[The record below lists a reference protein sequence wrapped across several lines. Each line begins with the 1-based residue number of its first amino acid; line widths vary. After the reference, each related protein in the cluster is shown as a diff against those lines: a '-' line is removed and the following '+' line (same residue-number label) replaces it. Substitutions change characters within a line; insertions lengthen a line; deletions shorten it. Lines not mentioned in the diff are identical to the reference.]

1 MKIKE
6 MELCD
11 ICFENIKDTFYYGLF
26 GDFKLVIDKSTGY
39 FNATKLCERG
49 GKNFF
54 DWKRLEKS
62 KSMVEYY
69 QKSWPGN
76 SQASFLYQVK
86 LQNNDRLNKRITGTY
101 VPKELILDIASWVS
115 IEFYDKCNRIV
126 VDYFV
131 EETRR
136 KIEHLQIELQ
146 AKETELQV
154 KDEQHKAELQ
164 VKDEQHRAENLAN
177 EEHIL
182 LLKDMLI
189 DDQKRDKTQVI
200 YIATSQNYA
209 RQNRFKIGGV
219 ESTDKLASRFSTYN
233 SRSAA
238 GDEWYYSD
246 TFLIAD
252 YRQIESRLK
261 DLVGRFRDKKSKEIY
276 VMHYTNIKYIVDYL
290 CRHYCDEVD
299 EVNAKLTEF
308 ISNLNRHHLRPIVPP
323 PSEVT
328 YASITTLAK
337 DGRATN
343 TTLEAGSPSDFVA
356 VLREYIA
363 NLDESI
369 TCITKKQVFDDLRV
383 TKDRR
388 EKTSVVKAVFEE
400 MRPDVNL
407 KSKS

>member
-1 MKIKE
+1 
-6 MELCD
+6 
-11 ICFENIKDTFYYGLF
+11 
-26 GDFKLVIDKSTGY
+26 
-39 FNATKLCERG
+39 
-49 GKNFF
+49 
-54 DWKRLEKS
+54 
-62 KSMVEYY
+62 
-69 QKSWPGN
+69 
-76 SQASFLYQVK
+76 
-86 LQNNDRLNKRITGTY
+86 
-101 VPKELILDIASWVS
+101 
-115 IEFYDKCNRIV
+115 

>member
-1 MKIKE
+1 
-6 MELCD
+6 
-11 ICFENIKDTFYYGLF
+11 
-26 GDFKLVIDKSTGY
+26 
-39 FNATKLCERG
+39 
-49 GKNFF
+49 
-54 DWKRLEKS
+54 
-62 KSMVEYY
+62 MVEYY
-69 QKSWPGN
+69 RKSCPPQVEG
-76 SQASFLYQVK
+76 SFLYEVK

-131 EETRR
+131 EETRS
-136 KIEHLQIELQ
+136 KMEQLQLELQ
-146 AKETELQV
+146 SKDVELQS
-154 KDEQHKAELQ
+154 KDAELQ
-164 VKDEQHRAENLAN
+164 SKDAELQSKDEQHRAELQAKEDQLQAN

-246 TFLIAD
+246 TFLVAD

-276 VMHYTNIKYIVDYL
+276 VIHYTNIKYIVDYL

-299 EVNAKLTEF
+299 DVNAKL
-308 ISNLNRHHLRPIVPP
+308 
-323 PSEVT
+323 
-328 YASITTLAK
+328 
-337 DGRATN
+337 
-343 TTLEAGSPSDFVA
+343 
-356 VLREYIA
+356 
-363 NLDESI
+363 
-369 TCITKKQVFDDLRV
+369 
-383 TKDRR
+383 
-388 EKTSVVKAVFEE
+388 
-400 MRPDVNL
+400 
-407 KSKS
+407 SKSC

>member
-1 MKIKE
+1 MQNLT
-6 MELCD
+6 LCD
-11 ICFENIKDTFYYGLF
+11 ICFENTGLHSQSGAGYKAAIKDTFYYGLF

-39 FNATKLCERG
+39 FNATKLCEKG
-49 GKNFF
+49 GKEYKK
-54 DWKRLEKS
+54 WSRLEKS
-62 KSMVEYY
+62 KKMVEYY
-69 QKSWPGN
+69 QNSWGPHVAP
-76 SQASFLYQVK
+76 SYLYEVK

-126 VDYFV
+126 VNYFV
-131 EETRR
+131 EETRN
-136 KIEHLQIELQ
+136 KMEQLQIALQVKDTELQVTKVELQAKDAELQ
-146 AKETELQV
+146 AKEDQLQ
-154 KDEQHKAELQ
+154 
-164 VKDEQHRAENLAN
+164 AN

-246 TFLIAD
+246 TFLVAD

-276 VMHYTNIKYIVDYL
+276 VMHY
-290 CRHYCDEVD
+290 
-299 EVNAKLTEF
+299 
-308 ISNLNRHHLRPIVPP
+308 
-323 PSEVT
+323 
-328 YASITTLAK
+328 
-337 DGRATN
+337 
-343 TTLEAGSPSDFVA
+343 
-356 VLREYIA
+356 
-363 NLDESI
+363 
-369 TCITKKQVFDDLRV
+369 
-383 TKDRR
+383 
-388 EKTSVVKAVFEE
+388 
-400 MRPDVNL
+400 
-407 KSKS
+407 

>member
-1 MKIKE
+1 
-6 MELCD
+6 
-11 ICFENIKDTFYYGLF
+11 
-26 GDFKLVIDKSTGY
+26 
-39 FNATKLCERG
+39 
-49 GKNFF
+49 
-54 DWKRLEKS
+54 
-62 KSMVEYY
+62 MVDYY
-69 QKSWPGN
+69 QKSRRRDPDAG
-76 SQASFLYQVK
+76 FLYEVTG
-86 LQNNDRLNKRITGTY
+86 DNKDKIGRKVTGTY

-136 KIEHLQIELQ
+136 KMEHLQIELQ
-146 AKETELQV
+146 AKDIELQA
-154 KDEQHKAELQ
+154 KDEQHKAVLQAKDIELSTTKADLQ
-164 VKDEQHRAENLAN
+164 AKEDQLQAN

-246 TFLIAD
+246 TFLVAD

-261 DLVGRFRDKKSKEIY
+261 DLLGRFRDKKSKEIY

-323 PSEVT
+323 PSEIT

-356 VLREYIA
+356 VLREYIS

-369 TCITKKQVFDDLRV
+369 TCISKKQVFDDLRV

-407 KSKS
+407 KSKSC

>member
-1 MKIKE
+1 

-49 GKNFF
+49 GKEYRQ
-54 DWKRLEKS
+54 WKRLEKS
-62 KSMVEYY
+62 KNMVEYY
-69 QKSWPGN
+69 QKSWGGD
-76 SQASFLYQVK
+76 SHGSFLYEVK

-131 EETRR
+131 EETSR

-238 GDEWYYSD
+238 GDEWYCG
-246 TFLIAD
+246 T
-252 YRQIESRLK
+252 
-261 DLVGRFRDKKSKEIY
+261 
-276 VMHYTNIKYIVDYL
+276 
-290 CRHYCDEVD
+290 
-299 EVNAKLTEF
+299 
-308 ISNLNRHHLRPIVPP
+308 ISGQEEQR
-323 PSEVT
+323 
-328 YASITTLAK
+328 
-337 DGRATN
+337 
-343 TTLEAGSPSDFVA
+343 
-356 VLREYIA
+356 
-363 NLDESI
+363 
-369 TCITKKQVFDDLRV
+369 DLRDTLHQHQV
-383 TKDRR
+383 HCGLFVSPLLR
-388 EKTSVVKAVFEE
+388 
-400 MRPDVNL
+400 
-407 KSKS
+407 